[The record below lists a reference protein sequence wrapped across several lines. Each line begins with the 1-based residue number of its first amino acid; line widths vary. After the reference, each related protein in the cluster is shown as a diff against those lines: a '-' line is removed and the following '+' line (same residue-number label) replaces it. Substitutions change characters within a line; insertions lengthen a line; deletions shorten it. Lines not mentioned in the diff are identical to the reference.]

1 MRASNVLGIIYSSIY
16 DEALPELT
24 HVRTMG
30 SVPFAGRYR
39 LIDFPLSSLRNAGI
53 LDCGVI
59 MQRNYQSLLD
69 HLGSGKSWD
78 MSRATGGLRMLPPF
92 GLPEYHTGNYIGT
105 IEALN
110 AVSTYIRDI
119 PQKHVVLM
127 LGSMVANIDLDA
139 AIRKH
144 EAGDA
149 EITAICGVNT
159 PMGQHHRFIVGPD
172 GYVRRIDLYRRND
185 GEGLPGLEAYII
197 HKDTL
202 LQLMDRCEA
211 MNLYAFHKDALNLFL
226 SAGGKMD
233 VYVHHGYANA
243 IRTVEEFYR
252 ANKDMLDPALRREV
266 FPAERPVR
274 TKIHEYVSTYYG
286 EGAVARNSLIADN
299 CRIEGEVEN
308 CVVFSGVRIAKG
320 AKVKNSIIMRGG
332 IVDENSQL
340 SYVIADKETGFSSGT
355 VLTGSDKLPLV
366 VPKGTKI

>member
-1 MRASNVLGIIYSSIY
+1 MRNYHGIIFAYQTT
-16 DEALPELT
+16 PELREL
-24 HVRTMG
+24 VSSRSG
-30 SVPFAGRYR
+30 ASLPFCGRYR

-69 HLGSGKSWD
+69 HLSSGKAWD
-78 MSRATGGLRMLPPF
+78 MSRAGDGGLRMLPPF
-92 GLPEYHTGNYIGT
+92 GLPEYHTGNYVGT

-119 PQKHVVLM
+119 SQKHVVLM
-127 LGSMVANIDLDA
+127 FGSMVANIDLDA

-149 EITAICGVNT
+149 DITAICGTET
-159 PMGQHHRFIVGPD
+159 PMGQHHRFVVGPD

-185 GEGLPGLEAYII
+185 GEGLPGLEAFII

-202 LQLMDRCEA
+202 LQLMDRCSA
-211 MNLYAFHKDALNLFL
+211 MNLYAFDKDALNLFL

-252 ANKDMLDPALRREV
+252 ANKDMLDPALRRHV
-266 FPAERPVR
+266 FPVERPVR
-274 TKIHEYVSTYYG
+274 TKIHEYVSTYYS
-286 EGAVARNSLIADN
+286 EGAVARNCLIADN
-299 CRIEGEVEN
+299 CRIEGELEN
-308 CVVFSGVRIAKG
+308 CIVFSGARIAKG
-320 AKVKNSIIMRGG
+320 AKLKGCIVMRGCIAG
-332 IVDENSQL
+332 ENSQL
-340 SYVIADKETGFSSGT
+340 SYVIADKDTAFSAGT
-355 VLTGSDKLPLV
+355 VLAGNEKLPLV

>member
-1 MRASNVLGIIYSSIY
+1 MRNYHGIIFAYQSV
-16 DEALPELT
+16 PELREL
-24 HVRTMG
+24 VSAR
-30 SVPFAGRYR
+30 SAASLPFCGRYR
-39 LIDFPLSSLRNAGI
+39 LIDFPLSSMRNAGI

-69 HLGSGKSWD
+69 HLGSGKAWD

-92 GLPEYHTGNYIGT
+92 GLPEYHTGNYVGT

-139 AIRKH
+139 AIRRH
-144 EAGDA
+144 EAGDSD
-149 EITAICGVNT
+149 ITAICGETT
-159 PMGQHHRFIVGPD
+159 PMGTHHRFIVGPD
-172 GYVRRIDLYRRND
+172 GYVRRIDLYRHSD

-197 HKDTL
+197 HKETL
-202 LQLMDRCEA
+202 LELMDRCQA

-243 IRTVEEFYR
+243 IRSVEEFYR
-252 ANKDMLDPALRREV
+252 ANKDMLDPELRRQV

-286 EGAVARNSLIADN
+286 ESAVTRNSLVADN
-299 CRIEGEVEN
+299 CRIEGELEN
-308 CVVFSGVRIAKG
+308 CIVFSGARIAKG
-320 AKVKNSIIMRGG
+320 AKLKNCIVMRGG
-332 IVDENSQL
+332 VAEENAQL
-340 SYVIADKETGFSSGT
+340 SYVIADKDTSFSAGT
-355 VLTGSDKLPLV
+355 VLAGNEKLPLV
-366 VPKGTKI
+366 VPKGTAI